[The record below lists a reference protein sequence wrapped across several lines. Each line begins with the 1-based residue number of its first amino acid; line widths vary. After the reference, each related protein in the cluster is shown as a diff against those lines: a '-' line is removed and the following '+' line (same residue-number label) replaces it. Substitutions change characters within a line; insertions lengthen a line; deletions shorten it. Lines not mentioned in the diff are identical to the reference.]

1 MFFVEDSRLVLK
13 NDVLCQNIGKK
24 ASIVV
29 LSYGNIWKIEEC
41 LVLGFGAGLAKKI
54 MMKERDY
61 EEKI

>member
-1 MFFVEDSRLVLK
+1 MVLK